1 MVVAALP
8 KGSLSASV
16 GAVTGIATC
25 RHEFDAAARAGSDL
39 AALAAAQLPRI
50 TALAQPKAS
59 IDGTAFSAI
68 STDGHVTDKRSR
80 FARPRLSV
88 TVALRYN
95 SWIPLPQVRP
105 IIL

>member
-80 FARPRLSV
+80 FGLSV
-88 TVALRYN
+88 TVALRYT